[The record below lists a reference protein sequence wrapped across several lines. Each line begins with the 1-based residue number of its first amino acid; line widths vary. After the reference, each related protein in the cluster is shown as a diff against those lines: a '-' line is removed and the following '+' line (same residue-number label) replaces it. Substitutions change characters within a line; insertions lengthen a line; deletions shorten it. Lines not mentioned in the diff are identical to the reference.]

1 MDGRGAGVIG
11 IDCGQLPACCCSRPG
26 AGDFDERDRA
36 ACIANDTEPW
46 SHNPRPRRRAAWAV
60 RTERRR
66 RRQRR
71 RRRRGVVHKCALWE
85 TLAALS
91 SIHSR
96 LATCRRFLAAAAC
109 SVHCPV
115 TGQSRP
121 IDQVERKT
129 FTPPPSPSNICPA
142 NSHSL
147 RKSLSRHVS
156 PVPSLSVTRLQ
167 RLAYDLTIQS
177 ATCRVGDLTCQRADG
192 CRRMRFSG
200 SRCLE
205 ADVRWG
211 DDSLVT
217 DRVTDKLCFEV

>member
-46 SHNPRPRRRAAWAV
+46 SHNPRPRRRATWAV

-129 FTPPPSPSNICPA
+129 FTPPPISFE
-142 NSHSL
+142 H
-147 RKSLSRHVS
+147 LSRTLAL
-156 PVPSLSVTRLQ
+156 PPKITIATRVPS
-167 RLAYDLTIQS
+167 TI
-177 ATCRVGDLTCQRADG
+177 AVGD
-192 CRRMRFSG
+192 
-200 SRCLE
+200 
-205 ADVRWG
+205 
-211 DDSLVT
+211 
-217 DRVTDKLCFEV
+217 